1 MQDDSSPSGTRADLI
16 AAGLHLFGHDGFA
29 ATSTRAL
36 AARAGTNVASI
47 AYHFGSKAGL
57 VRAAIEARFSS
68 FEATSLTYTGDVEAD
83 LVRLV
88 TGYRDFL
95 EELGPV
101 ARSLLTEL
109 PFVEEVAA
117 ATTTLRGVIADVTA
131 LIGRYQDEGILQP
144 EPTATLIPALFG
156 PIVLPVITRD
166 FAIIDQGDPSDFDP
180 ARHVAR
186 FLHGRA
192 EPTR

>member
-1 MQDDSSPSGTRADLI
+1 MNGRPSTNEAI
-16 AAGLHLFGHDGFA
+16 FA
-29 ATSTRAL
+29 ATLRLIGEHGLHGATTRAI
-36 AARAGTNVASI
+36 ADEAGVNEVTLFRK
-47 AYHFGSKAGL
+47 FGSKAGL

-166 FAIIDQGDPSDFDP
+166 FAIIDQGDPSNFDP

>member
-1 MQDDSSPSGTRADLI
+1 MTVVDPMSSPSDSCI
-16 AAGLHLFGHDGFA
+16 D
-29 ATSTRAL
+29 
-36 AARAGTNVASI
+36 
-47 AYHFGSKAGL
+47 
-57 VRAAIEARFSS
+57 
-68 FEATSLTYTGDVEAD
+68 
-83 LVRLV
+83 
-88 TGYRDFL
+88 
-95 EELGPV
+95 
-101 ARSLLTEL
+101 RSWC
-109 PFVEEVAA
+109 PWIS

>member
-1 MQDDSSPSGTRADLI
+1 MNGRPSTNEGI
-16 AAGLHLFGHDGFA
+16 FA
-29 ATSTRAL
+29 ATLRLIGEHGLHGATTRAI
-36 AARAGTNVASI
+36 ADEAGVNEVTLFRK
-47 AYHFGSKAGL
+47 FGSKAGL